1 MSTKS
6 VTILII
12 YKGRTADNLDLRLP
26 EAPRKR
32 FNLATVNNHSSMNGE
47 MIVRVDG
54 ELDLDEECVEIRG
67 FY

>member
-12 YKGRTADNLDLRLP
+12 YKSRTADKLDLRLP
-26 EAPRKR
+26 EASRKR
-32 FNLATVNNHSSMNGE
+32 YNLAAVNNHSSMNGE
-47 MIVRVDG
+47 MIVRVDD
-54 ELDLDEECVEIRG
+54 ELDLDEECVEIRE